1 MPQGAH
7 GPRKVGQPA
16 PLGELDFPCRPRQL
30 SLTTFEEK
38 IMRTFNAVTHPMM
51 AIVALAMLDAC
62 CGGASQM
69 ALTTAQQNT
78 GAATESVYQPALEK
92 SRVNAI
98 LALRRSGVKGQSV
111 TPSFFDSAAKNKPLV
126 FVSDSTANVVDIYL
140 QARKNKMVGQITGL
154 NGPVL
159 LATDAARNLYVA
171 DYYSSTVP
179 IYAANYMKIPKLILD
194 DTGNFPFGVAVS
206 TQGLVGVVNQ
216 CTAPSC
222 PSNSSSV
229 SFFSKNATTPCAT
242 IAVSANYA
250 GGGAFDDKGNFYF
263 DGANSSSTA
272 SVIGQIIGGCK
283 AKVSRVLTTTN
294 TIAFATSTQID
305 KADRLAIL
313 DIGAGTTCTCVIDT
327 YNLPKRGSLGKPVS
341 TTPLAGGEP
350 PFYTKTAFAFRAS
363 GRDLFANSVG
373 KYSAILEYD
382 YPAGGDPEKTLML
395 PAQANPGGVA
405 VTPPLLP

>member
-1 MPQGAH
+1 MRISTASS
-7 GPRKVGQPA
+7 RT
-16 PLGELDFPCRPRQL
+16 
-30 SLTTFEEK
+30 LTVS
-38 IMRTFNAVTHPMM
+38 VT
-51 AIVALAMLDAC
+51 LAMLAGC
-62 CGGASQM
+62 SGGSSQLSP
-69 ALTTAQQNT
+69 ATVGQNT
-78 GAATESVYQPALEK
+78 GAADQYVYRPAFEK
-92 SRVNAI
+92 SGVNAI
-98 LALRRSGVKGQSV
+98 LALRRSGVKGQRV
-111 TPSFFDSAAKNKPLV
+111 TPSFFDSAAEGEPLV

-154 NGPVL
+154 NAPVL

-171 DYYSSTVP
+171 DYYGSTVP
-179 IYAANYMKIPKLILD
+179 VYAANYTKTPKLILD

-242 IAVSANYA
+242 IAVPASYA
-250 GGGAFDDKGNFYF
+250 FGGAFDDKGNFYF
-263 DGANSSSTA
+263 DGANSASTA

-283 AKVSRVLTTTN
+283 AKGSRVLTTTN
-294 TIAFATSTQID
+294 TIAFATSMQID

-313 DIGAGTTCTCVIDT
+313 DKGAGTTCTCAIYT
-327 YNLPKRGSLGKPVS
+327 YNLPKRGSLGEPVS
-341 TTPLAGGEP
+341 TTPLTGGQQPVSVEL
-350 PFYTKTAFAFRAS
+350 AFAFRAS
-363 GRDLFANSVG
+363 GRDLFADFIG
-373 KYSAILEYD
+373 KYSAIFEYA